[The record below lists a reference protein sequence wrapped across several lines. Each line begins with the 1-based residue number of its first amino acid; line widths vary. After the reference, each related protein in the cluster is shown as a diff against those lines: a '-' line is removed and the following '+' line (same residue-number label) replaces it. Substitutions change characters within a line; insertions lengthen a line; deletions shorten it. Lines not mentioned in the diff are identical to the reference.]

1 MDVER
6 GAILVWGAGAIGG
19 TIGAHL
25 VRSGEDVTFVDRDR
39 DHVAAMQRKGLGIT
53 GPMVEFTVAAKA
65 VTPDQLQGRFA
76 RVFLCVKAQ
85 DTADASRALL
95 PHITEDGY
103 VVSAQ
108 NGLNELTMAKILGEA
123 RTMGCFVNF
132 GADYMQPGVIHYAGR
147 GSVVIGEIDGRETE
161 RLEALH
167 QLLRKFEDRAML
179 TRNIW
184 GYLWGKLAYGAMLIA
199 TALTNAS
206 IADCLASER
215 HRRLFIALAR
225 EPLAVAAARKVVAEA
240 FDGFDPTAFRPGMSE
255 AAALS
260 SLDQLVAFNRRS
272 AKTHSGIW
280 RDLAVRKRR
289 TETEVQLS
297 PVVELGGQHG
307 VPTPLTAR
315 LIELIRDIETGRRA
329 QGWEALDILGEAVPA

>member
-1 MDVER
+1 V
-6 GAILVWGAGAIGG
+6 
-19 TIGAHL
+19 
-25 VRSGEDVTFVDRDR
+25 
-39 DHVAAMQRKGLGIT
+39 
-53 GPMVEFTVAAKA
+53 P
-65 VTPDQLQGRFA
+65 
-76 RVFLCVKAQ
+76 
-85 DTADASRALL
+85 
-95 PHITEDGY
+95 
-103 VVSAQ
+103 
-108 NGLNELTMAKILGEA
+108 
-123 RTMGCFVNF
+123 
-132 GADYMQPGVIHYAGR
+132 
-147 GSVVIGEIDGRETE
+147 
-161 RLEALH
+161 
-167 QLLRKFEDRAML
+167 
-179 TRNIW
+179 
-184 GYLWGKLAYGAMLIA
+184 
-199 TALTNAS
+199 
-206 IADCLASER
+206 
-215 HRRLFIALAR
+215 HRRLYLAR
-225 EPLAVAAARKVVAEA
+225 ARDPLTGAPARKVVAEA